1 MTRAL
6 ASAVVLLLLS
16 MGATAWAGK
25 PQIAILG
32 LEIDVNSGV
41 DPETTKVAKDLTAA
55 LRERTKAGAGPYAP
69 STSGDKELIDEKLLK
84 NCDSEAKDCMAEIGR
99 DLNAEVLMYG
109 KLEKSGNTYKVSIKL
124 LNVPKK
130 QLLNSIVETIPV
142 GQASGVSATTHAR
155 AWYGKLI
162 GVSTGGTL
170 VVKANIDRGT
180 VILDEDVRGNLSSG
194 AVTIANVSEGAHTL
208 AIEAKDYQRY
218 ETHITMHEGETVS
231 HGATLVELTKRSNA
245 PGTTPDPRI
254 STEGTVDHPSGT
266 NIWKPVAI
274 TAGVLEA
281 GSIAFLAYSY
291 VKEQSYAS
299 KDKLMVTGLGRDVTD
314 SDCGKIHDG
323 SEVNG
328 QTVHLND
335 SNFKNACDY
344 SKYEKYGWIATSVFG
359 VALAGSIVML
369 VIKHNNGDEK
379 QPVAAG
385 RRKHRELAITPVV
398 TPDGGGATLRFD
410 W

>member
-6 ASAVVLLLLS
+6 ASAVVLLVLLS
-16 MGATAWAGK
+16 MGGKALAGK

-55 LRERTKAGAGPYAP
+55 LRDRAKAGTGPYTP
-69 STSGDKELIDEKLLK
+69 SPSGDKELIDEKLLK
-84 NCDSEAKDCMAEIGR
+84 NCDSEAASCMAEIGR
-99 DLNAEVLMYG
+99 ELNAEVLMYG
-109 KLEKSGNTYKVSIKL
+109 KLEKTGSSYKVSIKL
-124 LNVPKK
+124 LNVTKK

-155 AWYGKLI
+155 TWYSKLV
-162 GVSTGGTL
+162 GMSTGGTL

-194 AVTIANVSEGAHTL
+194 AVTIANVSEGRHTL

-218 ETHITMHEGETVS
+218 ETQITMHDGETVS
-231 HGATLVELTKRSNA
+231 HGATLVELGKKPNP
-245 PGTTPDPRI
+245 PGTTDTRI
-254 STEGTVDHPSGT
+254 STEGTIDHPSKT
-266 NIWKPVAI
+266 NMWKPVAI
-274 TAGVLEA
+274 TAGILEA

-291 VKEQSYAS
+291 HKEQSYAS
-299 KDKLMVTGLGRDVTD
+299 KDSLMVTGLNGRDVTD
-314 SDCGKIHDG
+314 ADCGKIH
-323 SEVNG
+323 NG
-328 QTVHLND
+328 ENGVTINQ
-335 SNFKNACDY
+335 SNFDKACSY
-344 SKYEKYGWIATSVFG
+344 SKYEKWGWVATSVFG
-359 VALAGSIVML
+359 VALAGSVVML
-369 VIKHNNGDEK
+369 VIKHNGEE
-379 QPVAAG
+379 QRSVAVG

>member
-1 MTRAL
+1 MTCVTYTVAWGNPASQDTPIHRVRRVYSGVEDHMTRAL

-142 GQASGVSATTHAR
+142 GQ
-155 AWYGKLI
+155 
-162 GVSTGGTL
+162 
-170 VVKANIDRGT
+170 
-180 VILDEDVRGNLSSG
+180 
-194 AVTIANVSEGAHTL
+194 
-208 AIEAKDYQRY
+208 
-218 ETHITMHEGETVS
+218 
-231 HGATLVELTKRSNA
+231 
-245 PGTTPDPRI
+245 
-254 STEGTVDHPSGT
+254 
-266 NIWKPVAI
+266 
-274 TAGVLEA
+274 
-281 GSIAFLAYSY
+281 
-291 VKEQSYAS
+291 
-299 KDKLMVTGLGRDVTD
+299 
-314 SDCGKIHDG
+314 
-323 SEVNG
+323 
-328 QTVHLND
+328 
-335 SNFKNACDY
+335 
-344 SKYEKYGWIATSVFG
+344 
-359 VALAGSIVML
+359 
-369 VIKHNNGDEK
+369 
-379 QPVAAG
+379 
-385 RRKHRELAITPVV
+385 
-398 TPDGGGATLRFD
+398 
-410 W
+410 

>member
-6 ASAVVLLLLS
+6 ASACVLLLLLS
-16 MGATAWAGK
+16 MGGKAFAGK

-41 DPETTKVAKDLTAA
+41 DPETTRAAKDLTAA
-55 LRERTKAGAGPYAP
+55 LRDRAKAGTGPYLP
-69 STSGDKELIDEKLLK
+69 SPSGDKELIDEKLLK
-84 NCDSEAKDCMAEIGR
+84 NCDNEAAACMADIGK

-109 KLEKSGNTYKVSIKL
+109 KLEKAGNQYKVSIKL

-130 QLLNSIVETIPV
+130 QLVNSIVETIPI

-155 AWYGKLI
+155 TWYSKLV
-162 GVSTGGTL
+162 GASTGGTL

-194 AVTIANVSEGAHTL
+194 AVTIPNVPEGRHTL

-218 ETHITMHEGETVS
+218 ETQITMHDGETVS
-231 HGATLVELTKRSNA
+231 HGATLVELSKHQPTP
-245 PGTTPDPRI
+245 PGTTEAI
-254 STEGTVDHPSGT
+254 STEGTIDHPHKG

-274 TAGVLEA
+274 GAGVVEA

-291 VKEQSYAS
+291 IQERNNAS
-299 KDKLMVTGLGRDVTD
+299 NIHAMNHIGDVTE
-314 SDCGKIHDG
+314 SDCGHLTPDTIGADG
-323 SEVNG
+323 KNPVVYNKG
-328 QTVHLND
+328 AFD
-335 SNFKNACDY
+335 SACRY
-344 SKYEKYGWIATSVFG
+344 SRYEKYGWVATSVFG
-359 VALAGSIVML
+359 VVLAGSLVMAF
-369 VIKHNNGDEK
+369 IKSDTPTERQAVG
-379 QPVAAG
+379 P
-385 RRKHRELAITPVV
+385 RRKKRDLAITPIV